1 MALKLNFKSPKLRN
15 PLIVAVVGIA
25 GAALWYNMIYIDK
38 NAALEKLKT
47 QLNGKEKE
55 LNSILALKPQLYRM
69 QEEISAAQHR
79 LDSLKSIFPDRKEI
93 PKLIRE
99 ITGVARASGISTT
112 RFNPRP
118 DIEKEY
124 YVENHYDLSITG
136 GYHDLARFFSFLAN
150 MPLIVN
156 LTKVIIKRNPK
167 LESSQ
172 QDSEEHGSAISTIIA
187 SFTMTT
193 FSSKK

>member
-1 MALKLNFKSPKLRN
+1 MAFKLNFKNPKLRN

-25 GAALWYNMIYIDK
+25 GIVGWVHFIYTEKNLAHIKVKADLAA
-38 NAALEKLKT
+38 
-47 QLNGKEKE
+47 KEKE
-55 LNSILALKPQLYRM
+55 LNSILALKPQLNHIE
-69 QEEISAAQHR
+69 QEIFAAQHK

-93 PKLIRE
+93 PKLLRE

-118 DIEKEY
+118 DVEREY
-124 YVENHYDLSITG
+124 YIENHYDLGVTG
-136 GYHDLARFFSFLAN
+136 GFHDLGRFYSFLAN

-156 LTKVIIKRNPK
+156 LTKVSIRTNGGLEESKR
-167 LESSQ
+167 L
-172 QDSEEHGSAISTIIA
+172 SEEHGSPISTVAA